1 MIDIENLVCNNVFE
15 AVNAVYP
22 SAVCYSEYVE
32 FPESFPCVTLYEADN
47 RSYRPSDD
55 NQLSDHQATV
65 MYECNVYSDKQTGK
79 KEEAKAIA
87 DIVDATMQSMKF
99 SRNMRSQ
106 IPNIDRTI
114 YRVTMRFEAVVGEP
128 ITSSNGTTTLQMY
141 RSNI

>member
-1 MIDIENLVCNNVFE
+1 MIDIENLVIDKVFR
-15 AVNAVYP
+15 AVNAAYP
-22 SAVCYSEYVE
+22 NAVCYSEYVE
-32 FPESFPCVTLYEADN
+32 MPEAFPCVTIYEADN

-55 NQLSDHQATV
+55 NQLSDHQVSV
-65 MYECNVYSDKQTGK
+65 MYEINVYSDKQTGK
-79 KEEAKAIA
+79 KAEAKAIA

-128 ITSSNGTTTLQMY
+128 IVTSSGTTTLQMY
-141 RSNI
+141 RS

>member
-1 MIDIENLVCNNVFE
+1 MIDIENLVCDRVFQV
-15 AVNAVYP
+15 VNAAYP
-22 SAVCYSEYVE
+22 NAVCYSEYVE
-32 FPESFPCVTLYEADN
+32 IPEAFPCVTLYEADN
-47 RSYRPSDD
+47 RTYRPSDD
-55 NQLSDHQATV
+55 NQLSDPQCSV

-128 ITSSNGTTTLQMY
+128 IVTSDGTTTLQMY
-141 RSNI
+141 RAD

>member
-1 MIDIENLVCNNVFE
+1 MIDIENLVCDRVFR

-22 SAVCYSEYVE
+22 NAVCYSEYVE
-32 FPESFPCVTLYEADN
+32 MPEAFPCVTLYEADN

-55 NQLSDHQATV
+55 EQLSDHQASV

-79 KEEAKAIA
+79 KAETKAIA

-106 IPNIDRTI
+106 IPNVDRTI

-128 ITSSNGTTTLQMY
+128 IVDNDGTTTLQMY
-141 RSNI
+141 RS

>member
-1 MIDIENLVCNNVFE
+1 MIDIENLVIDKVFR
-15 AVNAVYP
+15 AVNVAYP
-22 SAVCYSEYVE
+22 NAVCYSEYVE
-32 FPESFPCVTLYEADN
+32 MPEAFPCVTIYEADN

-55 NQLSDHQATV
+55 NQLSDHQVSV
-65 MYECNVYSDKQTGK
+65 MYEINVYSDKQTGK
-79 KEEAKAIA
+79 KAEAKAIA

-128 ITSSNGTTTLQMY
+128 IVTSSGTTTLQMY
-141 RSNI
+141 RS

>member
-1 MIDIENLVCNNVFE
+1 MIDIENLVCNKVFQ
-15 AVNAVYP
+15 AVNSAYP

-32 FPESFPCVTLYEADN
+32 VPEAFPCVTLYEAEN

-55 NQLSDHQATV
+55 NQLSDHQCSV

-79 KEEAKAIA
+79 KAEAKAIA
-87 DIVDATMQSMKF
+87 DIVDATMLSMKF

-128 ITSSNGTTTLQMY
+128 IVTSSGTTTLQMY
-141 RSNI
+141 RV